1 METVIKTAE
10 FVNYLKKEG
19 LVIVSKAEL
28 ERIGNTEKALMR
40 KDMLSRKF
48 LKLTEVLKLELLPV
62 KSKCSLERW
71 IENGV
76 FLPSEVSKNAYNQ
89 TIILTSS
96 LIRLG
101 YVQK

>member
-1 METVIKTAE
+1 MNAVIKAAE
-10 FVNYLKKEG
+10 FANYLHEQG
-19 LVIVSKAEL
+19 LIIVSKVEL
-28 ERIGNTEKALMR
+28 ERMAKIEVNQKR
-40 KDMLSRKF
+40 KDLLSRTN
-48 LKLTEVLKLELLPV
+48 LKLTEILKLELLPV
-62 KSKCSLERW
+62 KSKRSLERW
-71 IENGV
+71 IENGT

>member
-1 METVIKTAE
+1 MDQFIKASD
-10 FVNYLKKEG
+10 FANYLKKEG

-62 KSKCSLERW
+62 KSKRSLERW

>member
-28 ERIGNTEKALMR
+28 ERIGITEKALMR

-62 KSKCSLERW
+62 KSKRSLERW

>member
-62 KSKCSLERW
+62 KSKRSLERW

>member
-48 LKLTEVLKLELLPV
+48 LKLTEILKLELLPV
-62 KSKCSLERW
+62 KSKRSLERW